1 MKGLNVPEPTVKL
14 KDLSYEIN
22 AHKEDDGFSMYLL
35 ACLVLLNS
43 FGLIEYEMENEQVYE
58 MKFYAI
64 NDSIVNGISG
74 QFKKRNLL
82 PPNEGLD
89 QYINSLFN
97 VNNNK
102 EDGTEVSKA

>member
-1 MKGLNVPEPTVKL
+1 MQMNIFSFLMKSIIKNG
-14 KDLSYEIN
+14 
-22 AHKEDDGFSMYLL
+22 
-35 ACLVLLNS
+35 
-43 FGLIEYEMENEQVYE
+43 EYEMENEQVYE

-64 NDSIVNGISG
+64 NDGIVNGISG